1 MFNSWLHVLALIAY
15 FGAVIGFSVLLIPA
29 VASVPGH
36 TDRVH
41 FLVRALKFYNPLQV
55 GALGIVLFSGAFAL
69 THLKEVYRETFV
81 KQLGYNLAI
90 KLVFAFLLVI
100 FSVYQT
106 MGIGH
111 RIVRRQELGES
122 ITPQELDSALRRLKT
137 ANWCI
142 VVLALITIWLGLRLQ
157 S

>member
-122 ITPQELDSALRRLKT
+122 ITPEELESALRRLKM

-142 VVLALITIWLGLRLQ
+142 VVLALITMWLGLRLQ